1 MTNLLKADFKKVYKD
16 KLFMVVCI
24 IGLVFA
30 VLTPLIN
37 FGMLKLLST
46 QTDMSAESINALTGG
61 QITAKYIFFMAFS
74 PANDFGL
81 IMPILFSVIL
91 CKDFSQGTVRNKILS
106 GKSRSQIFLSTYI
119 VTTIMLVSLI
129 LIYAFMSLGVSLIL
143 FDYSTTPFTISD
155 FWYALGSIG
164 LWIVVYLAISAIV
177 CLIAFVMKSVG
188 LTIVMVIAVNMVLSL
203 IGGLLSMAG
212 GMLSANGSNLAD
224 VLTIIANAIPFSATH
239 GTGVGFKLIDVVVSL
254 IASLAMAVG
263 FVFLGMK
270 IFNKKDL
277 K

>member
-30 VLTPLIN
+30 VLTPIIN
-37 FGMLKLLST
+37 FGMLELLNS
-46 QTDMSAESINALTGG
+46 QGMSEDLINSLTGG

-81 IMPILFSVIL
+81 IMPILFAVIL

-119 VTTIMLVSLI
+119 VTTVMLVSLI
-129 LIYAFMSLGVSLIL
+129 LVYAFMSLGVSLIL
-143 FDYSTTPFTISD
+143 FDYSTAPFTIND

-164 LWIVVYLAISAIV
+164 LWIAVYFAISAIV
-177 CLIAFVMKSVG
+177 CLIAYVIKNVG

-203 IGGLLSMAG
+203 IGGLLTMAG
-212 GMLSANGSNLAD
+212 GMLLANNPSLAKI
-224 VLTIIANAIPFSATH
+224 LTAIANAIPFSVSH
-239 GTGVGFKLIDVVVSL
+239 GTGTEFVLLDVIVSL
-254 IASLAMAVG
+254 ISSIAMAVG
-263 FVFLGMK
+263 FVFLGIK